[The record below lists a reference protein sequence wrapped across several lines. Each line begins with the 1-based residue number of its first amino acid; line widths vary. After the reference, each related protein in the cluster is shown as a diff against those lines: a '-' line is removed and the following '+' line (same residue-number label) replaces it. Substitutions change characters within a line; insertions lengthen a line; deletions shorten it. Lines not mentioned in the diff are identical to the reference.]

1 MHDPWEIGANRSAG
15 VVVLPGGVRVR
26 GRSLRRP
33 LPPGP
38 HPTYGLSLTGWPPPR
53 TPWENTWVGWP
64 DFGLPARWQS
74 AAAALVNAYDA
85 CGTQRVEVAC
95 GGGRGRTGTGLACL
109 AVCAGL
115 SPTSA
120 VEYVRASDH
129 PHAVE
134 TPWQAWYVEWF
145 GRQGLRAGR

>member
-1 MHDPWEIGANRSAG
+1 MFVLVLLLGMVVRSWPGRGA
-15 VVVLPGGVRVR
+15 
-26 GRSLRRP
+26 
-33 LPPGP
+33 
-38 HPTYGLSLTGWPPPR
+38 
-53 TPWENTWVGWP
+53 
-64 DFGLPARWQS
+64 LPA
-74 AAAALVNAYDA
+74 LI
-85 CGTQRVEVAC
+85 GTGLIGLAIMNGTAVM
-95 GGGRGRTGTGLACL
+95 TGLACL

-120 VEYVRASDH
+120 VEYVRASYH

>member
-1 MHDPWEIGANRSAG
+1 M
-15 VVVLPGGVRVR
+15 
-26 GRSLRRP
+26 
-33 LPPGP
+33 
-38 HPTYGLSLTGWPPPR
+38 
-53 TPWENTWVGWP
+53 GWP

-120 VEYVRASDH
+120 VEYVRASYH